1 MKRIIAGILS
11 GILILGGI
19 SAFAE
24 ENVNVKLNDELL
36 VFDTQPQIIND
47 RTLVPMRKIFE
58 EIGAQVQWDDGTVNA
73 SYNDTEI
80 TLTVGDK
87 TAVIKK
93 ADDIQNI
100 TLDTEPMLIN
110 DRTLVPLRFVGE
122 SLGLNVAWDENE
134 QTVYLCKYE
143 KPAAIMDVDGY
154 GRMVIELYPEYAP
167 KTVANF
173 IKLAKSGFYNGLT
186 YHRVI
191 KDFMIQGGDPMG
203 TGFGGSSETIKGE
216 FAANGFTQNTL
227 AHKRGVISMAR
238 SMQYNSA
245 SSQFFIMH
253 QDNAYLDGEY
263 AAFGKVKSGIG
274 VVDKIANVKT
284 DANDKPLESVVISSI
299 VIDE

>member
-1 MKRIIAGILS
+1 MKKIIVGILS

-19 SAFAE
+19 SAFAD

-143 KPAAIMDVDGY
+143 KPAAIMDVGGY

-203 TGFGGSSETIKGE
+203 TGFGGSSETIEGE